1 MKIKLPSKAA
11 RTPEREIL
19 MNRLVM
25 GGFFGLLSYFSQ
37 VDIGISIAFL
47 VYLSFNGALFVM
59 LRHNIWKQEER
70 WFSAIVLDFMM
81 GFAVMLREPEFASV
95 FYPLFLW
102 VVLGNGFRYGI
113 KWLFIA
119 SAAAVLSFGT
129 IVATTSFWHH
139 NQVLGYSLT
148 LALIAIPAYC
158 STLIRKISA
167 AKEQAEI
174 ASRAKSYF
182 LASVSHELRTPLNAI
197 IGYGNHLRQ
206 MDMPRNQR
214 EMIDASV
221 LAGEHLLHL
230 IEQLIQVS
238 RSGAGSV
245 AIKKSAFRPTELL
258 NEIRHI
264 MVGRVEEK
272 GLTLQLQAE
281 PLTDTLIEGPNEV
294 VRNILLN
301 LVGNAIK
308 FTQAGSISVRSGM
321 DQRGPSPILWFTV
334 TDTGIGIAGDAVE
347 RIFEPFTQADDSV
360 MNRFGG
366 TGLGLSICK
375 QLVEQ
380 VGGKISVESE
390 VGQGSTFRFTI
401 PVALAN
407 VDEAGVETEIDP
419 ETVNIL
425 SLGRFETELLEK
437 AQAAGNFTIRHV
449 ECASVDELVDA
460 LARVEL
466 GEFKVAMI
474 SQDLAGQIAPDH
486 KLWAIFS
493 EAQVAPVLV
502 EGKGSVDLQ
511 DVTLRAAF
519 ASVIPASP
527 DFDALRSAIRIGC
540 SLSQQIKLRDE
551 VVPQP
556 QAKVTPRRVLVADDN
571 RTNRNVLAAI
581 LGAAGHEVTMATDG
595 DEALDLLEAGGID
608 ILLLDVNMPRLN
620 GIDACRMW
628 RQIEGGRS
636 HLPIIGVTADATA
649 ETEQRCSN
657 AGMDMRITKP
667 VNSAFLLNA
676 IENLC
681 GGESNLAAAANEPDH
696 DPLNV
701 VVSIAN
707 PAKSEQKAAIDLQ
720 QIDYLWSIGDA
731 QFVAG
736 MIDGFFEDVA
746 ETIGPMRSAVANQDV
761 QQFRFCAHAFKSAA
775 NNMGASQLAALC
787 ARLEKVTEGE
797 FAAHALPYL
806 DKVERELERAESEL
820 RSPDMLK
827 PPSRAAKAG

>member
-1 MKIKLPSKAA
+1 MKIRLPKKAI
-11 RTPEREIL
+11 RTPEQEIL

-25 GGFFGLLSYFSQ
+25 GGFFGLLSYYSQ

-139 NQVLGYSLT
+139 NQILGYSLT

-245 AIKKSAFRPTELL
+245 AVKKSAFRPTELL

-264 MVGRVEEK
+264 MIGRVEDR

-308 FTQAGSISVRSGM
+308 FTESGSISIRTGM
-321 DQRGPSPILWFTV
+321 DNPGPSPVLWFTV

-380 VGGKISVESE
+380 VGGKISVESN

-401 PVALAN
+401 PVAPAKI
-407 VDEAGVETEIDP
+407 EASSEETEANP
-419 ETVNIL
+419 EAVNIL
-425 SLGRFETELLEK
+425 SLGRFEQALLEK
-437 AQAAGNFTIRHV
+437 AEAAGNFAIKYI
-449 ECASVDELVDA
+449 ECANVDDLVGA
-460 LARVEL
+460 LASVNL
-466 GEFKVAMI
+466 GEYEVAMI
-474 SQDLAGQIAPDH
+474 SQELAGNIAPDH
-486 KLWAIFS
+486 SLWGQFA

-502 EGKGSVDLQ
+502 EGSGKVDLE

-540 SLSQQIKLRDE
+540 SFSQQTKARTE
-551 VVPQP
+551 TVPVPQ
-556 QAKVTPRRVLVADDN
+556 KRVTPRRVLVADDN

-581 LGAAGHEVTMATDG
+581 LGAAGHEVVMATDG
-595 DEALDLLEAGGID
+595 DEALDALETGGVD
-608 ILLLDVNMPRLN
+608 VLLLDVNMPRLN

-636 HLPIIGVTADATA
+636 HVPIIGVTADATA
-649 ETEQRCSN
+649 ETEQRCAS

-667 VNSAFLLNA
+667 VNSALLLDA
-676 IENLC
+676 IEKLC
-681 GGESNLAAAANEPDH
+681 GNGSIGQDIAISTQN

-701 VVSIAN
+701 VVSIGN
-707 PAKSEQKAAIDLQ
+707 PVRTEQKPAIDRR
-720 QIDYLWSIGDA
+720 QIEYLWSIGDA
-731 QFVAG
+731 QFVSG
-736 MIDGFFEDVA
+736 MIDGFFEDIA
-746 ETIGPMRSAVANQDV
+746 ETIGPMQRAVAEGDV

-797 FAAHALPYL
+797 FAAHAQLYL
-806 DKVERELERAESEL
+806 AKVQQELERAQTEL
-820 RSPDMLK
+820 RSPAMLE
-827 PPSRAAKAG
+827 PPGRAASGG